1 MCQYFYSV
9 SLTVKLCVHC
19 DVRFVSLRIGLDLII
34 VTVMDAL
41 NELKAYGESLGLK
54 DEELKKF
61 ISEQQGIQREERRR
75 ERELE
80 QKRLCYEAE
89 KEKVLV

>member
-1 MCQYFYSV
+1 M
-9 SLTVKLCVHC
+9 
-19 DVRFVSLRIGLDLII
+19 DV
-34 VTVMDAL
+34 L

-54 DEELKKF
+54 NEEIKKF
-61 ISEQQGIQREERRR
+61 TSEQQAIQREERYS

-89 KEKVLV
+89 KEKVLVELKKRNYGIKLSK

>member
-1 MCQYFYSV
+1 M
-9 SLTVKLCVHC
+9 
-19 DVRFVSLRIGLDLII
+19 DV
-34 VTVMDAL
+34 L
-41 NELKAYGESLGLK
+41 NELKAYGESLGQK

-61 ISEQQGIQREERRR
+61 ISEQQAIQHEERHR

-89 KEKVLV
+89 KEKVLVELEKEKIWHEIEQMRVEKEYES

>member
-1 MCQYFYSV
+1 MCQDFYNV
-9 SLTVKLCVHC
+9 SPKVKLCVHC
-19 DVRFVSLRIGLDLII
+19 DVRFVSRRIGLDRII
-34 VTVMDAL
+34 VTVMDVL
-41 NELKAYGESLGLK
+41 NELKGYGESLGLK

-61 ISEQQGIQREERRR
+61 ISEQQAIQCEERHR

-89 KEKVLV
+89 K